1 MRTRSARLEQG
12 TSGDQPFDNGAPVRT
27 SRESKPDIPNEI
39 IAKWQR
45 VVDLMAEIV
54 GVPAGLIMKI
64 DPPQIEVFI
73 ASSTKGNPYE
83 KGERADLNTG
93 LYCETVMSQR
103 SRLLVP
109 DALKDSDWDHNP
121 DVKLGMISY
130 LGFPL
135 SWPDKDTFGTI
146 CVLDAKENRYSQAY
160 AELIAQFQ
168 ELIDTD
174 LNLLC
179 QRHELEEEITTRK
192 QAEDELVAANKELE
206 AFSYSVSHDL
216 RTPLRS
222 IDGFSQILLDDYAD
236 KLDEQGKGHLQRVR
250 SAAQRMGQLIDD
262 ILSLSRIMR
271 SEMERVP
278 VDLSALAE
286 TIAEE
291 LKEGQPER
299 KVEFIITN
307 NLTANGDPR
316 LLQVMLENLLGNAW
330 KFTKKHPRARIEF
343 GVKQDDDKPVF
354 FVHDDGAG
362 FDMTSVE
369 KIFGPF
375 QRLHDTSEYEGTGI
389 GLTTVQRIVDR
400 HGGQIWAEG
409 EVEKGAT
416 FYFKLD

>member
-1 MRTRSARLEQG
+1 
-12 TSGDQPFDNGAPVRT
+12 
-27 SRESKPDIPNEI
+27 
-39 IAKWQR
+39 
-45 VVDLMAEIV
+45 
-54 GVPAGLIMKI
+54 MKI

-109 DALKDSDWDHNP
+109 NALKDPDWDHNP